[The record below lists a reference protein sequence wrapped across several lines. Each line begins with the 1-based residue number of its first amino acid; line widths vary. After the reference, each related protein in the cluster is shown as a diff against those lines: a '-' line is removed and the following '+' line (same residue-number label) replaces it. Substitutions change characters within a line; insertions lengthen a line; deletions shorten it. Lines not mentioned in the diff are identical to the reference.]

1 MKKTDGPAA
10 LTGAAGPSVDK
21 GFGDEMRGPE
31 RGKGSE
37 GRTGPATRRKDQS
50 RGKGALG
57 RVTGAARRARS
68 SRARRAAAV
77 RFEWV
82 MVVRSNVLAVLMV
95 SLIHI

>member
-21 GFGDEMRGPE
+21 AFGDEMRGPE
-31 RGKGSE
+31 RGKG
-37 GRTGPATRRKDQS
+37 RTGPASRRKDQS

-77 RFEWV
+77 RVEWV
-82 MVVRSNVLAVLMV
+82 MVVRSNVLAALIVL
-95 SLIHI
+95 